1 MPVFFV
7 YSALKTVQR
16 YIFVPVW
23 QGRLLLYLLI
33 FNIYYLYLP
42 ISFMRHGLHT
52 DSIPLNRTS
61 SCEACESNDQIGDL
75 PRRHVKRLVAGAD
88 ITQFALLDE
97 LAQAAASRT
106 TCQAA
111 KPLEGDTGHI
121 FMLGEIARQ
130 QLVDTIRL

>member
-42 ISFMRHGLHT
+42 HW
-52 DSIPLNRTS
+52 
-61 SCEACESNDQIGDL
+61 
-75 PRRHVKRLVAGAD
+75 HVKRLVAGAD
-88 ITQFALLDE
+88 ITQFTRLDE
-97 LAQAAASRT
+97 LMQTGAGRT
-106 TCQAA
+106 TRQSA
-111 KPLEGDTGHI
+111 KPLESDTGHI
-121 FMLGEIARQ
+121 FMLGKIACE
-130 QLVDTIRL
+130 QLGDALRS